1 MLNLKYGQQAVSRG
15 YVTPQRLQ
23 QVLAKQRQLAD
34 QGKKVSVRMI
44 LEKSKLLS
52 PDQLDQLDRDLNI
65 KVVKK
70 KTSTINKAALQQ
82 RQPSKPVPSI
92 SADNFMGDEALPDV
106 SGTKDANP
114 DATIYSPPPPDMQER
129 IRQEREKAKAAV
141 RQKQDAQTGRPAPA
155 QPQRPAAPQ
164 RPQPAFAEPMMEP
177 EMEPEPFGE
186 AAPELERMDSS
197 PKLQSL
203 PAEYQGIAAPEDE
216 ALPTLDGGGFDQ
228 FGEQPQQGGFDNLA
242 PAEQGFDQFGEQGGM
257 SGTAALGAEPEPGNW
272 GEEPQAPSF
281 DDGGAAPMDATM
293 YSPPPPQYEA
303 PAPEPEIAPQG
314 FDNFGEDDAPAAPA
328 FGDVGE
334 PASMDATLYSPP
346 PSAMPEAEPEAMPE
360 PEAEPEMAEPSFG
373 EESPAFGEPEPVAPP
388 EPVKPA
394 VSGRKLPP
402 GKKLVDDFAGA
413 ESDHAPKQPAGLDDV
428 PTVKPRGEPVH
439 PLRRGVSSEINA
451 LDSKQP
457 TSKRVEAG
465 RPGPVKS
472 EAPKPGSG
480 KLPKKAAEP
489 EQDLS
494 VDLPEEAPE
503 PEMVAPTKPP
513 KGDARKAG
521 QPAKTDDKKSK
532 SAPAAAPQSASSDDD
547 GASKKKGKMRMLL
560 TFVFML
566 FLVAAILIL
575 PVVPQMQSQY
585 PFLGQMRRNEHTR
598 QLYDHVENWA
608 NQVRKMVEP
617 GAQDWKTGVTP
628 IKPAV
633 DGVPPEDKKPE
644 DPPKDEPKD
653 EPKETPKEEPKEPP
667 KEEPKEPPKE
677 ETEEPPK
684 EEPKEEPKADGF
696 ALYKKQGRSWTMKS
710 VSKMG
715 DMAETISYM
724 KTEVLEVSADSAK
737 IKTWMLDAEKKPMAG
752 MEAGNESEIKF
763 AAPAATDGSTAPA
776 PKIEDGGE
784 IEAAGKTWKTDKI
797 TTEANGMTT
806 TTWVAKEI
814 PGLAVKMV
822 MDGKAGDMAMHTE
835 MMLDEFVD

>member
-44 LEKSKLLS
+44 LEKSKLLT

-82 RQPSKPVPSI
+82 RQPQKAVQSV

-141 RQKQDAQTGRPAPA
+141 RQKQDAQAGRPAPA

-164 RPQPAFAEPMMEP
+164 RPQPQPAFAEPMMEP

-197 PKLQSL
+197 PKLESL
-203 PAEYQGIAAPEDE
+203 PAEYHGIAAPEDE

-228 FGEQPQQGGFDNLA
+228 IGEQPQQGGFDNLA

-257 SGTAALGAEPEPGNW
+257 SGTAALGAEPEQGNW

-293 YSPPPPQYEA
+293 YSPPPPQYQPQAEPEA
-303 PAPEPEIAPQG
+303 PEMQPQG

-346 PSAMPEAEPEAMPE
+346 PSAMPQAEPEAMPE
-360 PEAEPEMAEPSFG
+360 PEVEPEMAEPSFG

-402 GKKLVDDFAGA
+402 GKKLVDDFAGT
-413 ESDHAPKQPAGLDDV
+413 ESDNAPKQPAGLDDV

-465 RPGPVKS
+465 RPEPVKAD
-472 EAPKPGSG
+472 APKPGSG

-503 PEMVAPTKPP
+503 PAMVAPTKPP
-513 KGDARKAG
+513 RGEAKKAE
-521 QPAKTDDKKSK
+521 QPSKPESKKPK
-532 SAPAAAPQSASSDDD
+532 SAPAAAPQPAAADDD
-547 GASKKKGKMRMLL
+547 GAKKKKGKLRMLL

-598 QLYDHVENWA
+598 QLYDYVENWA
-608 NQVRKMVEP
+608 NQVRKMVDP

-633 DGVPPEDKKPE
+633 DGVPPEDKKS
-644 DPPKDEPKD
+644 
-653 EPKETPKEEPKEPP
+653 
-667 KEEPKEPPKE
+667 
-677 ETEEPPK
+677 EEPPK
-684 EEPKEEPKADGF
+684 EEPKEQPKEEPKEQPKEEPKADVEAQWK
-696 ALYKKQGRSWTMKS
+696 ALYKAGASWVMR
-710 VSKMG
+710 MNYG
-715 DMAETISYM
+715 MEM
-724 KTEVLEVSADSAK
+724 WQKTEVISVDGTKARVKVSTKMKAEDEFANAMESDVEYKAQAAGAGEPDPKYKELAK
-737 IKTWMLDAEKKPMAG
+737 GQEKVR
-752 MEAGNESEIKF
+752 EWDTDWLESEYDGAKTKMWTTSKF
-763 AAPAATDGSTAPA
+763 GNWL
-776 PKIEDGGE
+776 I
-784 IEAAGKTWKTDKI
+784 
-797 TTEANGMTT
+797 
-806 TTWVAKEI
+806 
-814 PGLAVKMV
+814 VKMETAQGS
-822 MDGKAGDMAMHTE
+822 MELLEFIEGK
-835 MMLDEFVD
+835 

>member
-15 YVTPQRLQ
+15 FVTPQRLQ

-44 LEKSKLLS
+44 LEKSKLLT

-82 RQPSKPVPSI
+82 RQPAKPVQGM

-141 RQKQDAQTGRPAPA
+141 RQKQEQQVGGKPAPQRGA
-155 QPQRPAAPQ
+155 PAPQRPQ
-164 RPQPAFAEPMMEP
+164 PQPAFAEPMMEP

-197 PKLQSL
+197 PKLESL
-203 PAEYQGIAAPEDE
+203 AAEYQGIAAPEDE
-216 ALPTLDGGGFDQ
+216 ALPTLEGGGFDQ
-228 FGEQPQQGGFDNLA
+228 FGEQPQQGGMDNLA

-257 SGTAALGAEPEPGNW
+257 SGTAALGAEPEQGNW
-272 GEEPQAPSF
+272 GEEPQAPNF

-303 PAPEPEIAPQG
+303 PAQEPEMAPQG
-314 FDNFGEDDAPAAPA
+314 FDNFGEDEAPAAPA

-334 PASMDATLYSPP
+334 PAAMDATLYSPP
-346 PSAMPEAEPEAMPE
+346 PSSAQPEALPE
-360 PEAEPEMAEPSFG
+360 PEAEPEMAEPAFG
-373 EESPAFGEPEPVAPP
+373 EDSPAFGEPEPVAPP
-388 EPVKPA
+388 EPAKA
-394 VSGRKLPP
+394 SMSGRKLPP

-413 ESDHAPKQPAGLDDV
+413 ESDKAPRQPAGLDDV

-465 RPGPVKS
+465 RPEPVKAQAS
-472 EAPKPGSG
+472 KPGSG

-494 VDLPEEAPE
+494 VDLPGEEPE
-503 PEMVAPTKPP
+503 PAMVAPTKPP
-513 KGDARKAG
+513 KGEAKKAEP
-521 QPAKTDDKKSK
+521 PAKPEAKKSK
-532 SAPAAAPQSASSDDD
+532 PAAAAVPQPATTDDD
-547 GASKKKGKMRMLL
+547 GAKKKKGKLRMLL

-566 FLVAAILIL
+566 FLVAAVLIL
-575 PVVPQMQSQY
+575 PVIPQMQTQY

-598 QLYDHVENWA
+598 KLYDYVENWA
-608 NQVRKMVEP
+608 NQVRKLADP

-644 DPPKDEPKD
+644 DPPKEAPKD
-653 EPKETPKEEPKEPP
+653 EPKEPP
-667 KEEPKEPPKE
+667 KEEPKDPPKE
-677 ETEEPPK
+677 EPKDPPK
-684 EEPKEEPKADGF
+684 EEPKDPPKEEPKADAEAQWK
-696 ALYKKQGRSWTMKS
+696 ALYKPGAVWVMRMNYGS
-710 VSKMG
+710 
-715 DMAETISYM
+715 DMWSR
-724 KTEVLEVSADSAK
+724 TEVVSVEGNKAK
-737 IKTWMLDAEKKPMAG
+737 IKTSMKMSAEAEYMAP
-752 MEAGNESEIKF
+752 NESEVGF
-763 AAPAATDGSTAPA
+763 TAPDGTA
-776 PKIEDGGE
+776 VPNDKWKETGKGTETIMGLECDWIEGE
-784 IEAAGKTWKTDKI
+784 YEGKHTKTWMSKKYG
-797 TTEANGMTT
+797 N
-806 TTWVAKEI
+806 V
-814 PGLAVKMV
+814 VKMEMEHKV
-822 MDGKAGDMAMHTE
+822 TMELIEFTEGK
-835 MMLDEFVD
+835 